1 MYIRTPRVSVCR
13 VRRWIPSKQ
22 GRAFLRLGFLVLV
35 HHSCQAGRVP
45 VSRFRSVFH
54 LRPCSVVAIV
64 NICCVVVSE
73 LFVHNISSEVWAT
86 ASLEVHSHLLCSRT
100 CSEGHASF
108 TFPQPCT
115 SDSIA
120 CVWCKMTVSKMTVSK
135 MKVSLFSVVCPSAV
149 CGRQPSSPM
158 QAQVH
163 LLGWDGRRMSEAARA
178 SEDIDTLFYP
188 PPRCGWWQHPTV
200 VGRRSRSMNHLFPL
214 GYRLPHGTSGS
225 LIPLHAT

>member
-54 LRPCSVVAIV
+54 IRPCSVVAIV

-86 ASLEVHSHLLCSRT
+86 ASLEVHSHPALQPHMFRRARKLHFPPALYIRLDRLC
-100 CSEGHASF
+100 
-108 TFPQPCT
+108 
-115 SDSIA
+115 
-120 CVWCKMTVSKMTVSK
+120 
-135 MKVSLFSVVCPSAV
+135 VV
-149 CGRQPSSPM
+149 
-158 QAQVH
+158 
-163 LLGWDGRRMSEAARA
+163 
-178 SEDIDTLFYP
+178 
-188 PPRCGWWQHPTV
+188 
-200 VGRRSRSMNHLFPL
+200 
-214 GYRLPHGTSGS
+214 
-225 LIPLHAT
+225 